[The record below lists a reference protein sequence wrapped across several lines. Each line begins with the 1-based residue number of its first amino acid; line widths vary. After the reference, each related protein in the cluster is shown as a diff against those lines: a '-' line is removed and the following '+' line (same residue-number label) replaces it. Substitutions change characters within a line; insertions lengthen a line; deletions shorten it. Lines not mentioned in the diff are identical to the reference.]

1 VTFPLG
7 LLMIGIGACLLFVAS
22 RGVETAS
29 GSGIYQSLI
38 DGMRGTGSRTES
50 GTNVVGDTGERPT
63 VDDDGMSGLQ
73 GLEM

>member
-1 VTFPLG
+1 MRFPLG
-7 LLMIGIGACLLFVAS
+7 LLLIGIGACLLFVAS

-38 DGMRGTGSRTES
+38 DGMRGGTSRTES
-50 GTNVVGDTGERPT
+50 GTNLAGDSGERQSIE
-63 VDDDGMSGLQ
+63 DDGMSGLQ